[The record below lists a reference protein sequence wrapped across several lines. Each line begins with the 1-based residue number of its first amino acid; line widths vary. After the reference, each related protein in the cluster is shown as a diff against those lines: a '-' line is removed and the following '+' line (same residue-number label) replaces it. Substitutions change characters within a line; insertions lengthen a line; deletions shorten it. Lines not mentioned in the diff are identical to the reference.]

1 MLSGI
6 VLGNFIQST
15 YSTYFHTSTIPSIGN
30 YAHQTQN
37 FDNPFIHFQN
47 ISLCEHLSDDWSR
60 DREVH
65 CCLQTSPL
73 QTSPNWQLQVSL
85 IVTVPHGTD
94 SCFIDPWKF
103 QISDL
108 HSARSSPGTSCQRLQ
123 VNITRRARLSAY
135 VLHHFTLLSSCSP
148 CGWLAYNFVSEQ
160 REMKMNVFLV
170 AGSKCF
176 CHICF
181 QVSGDGDCWDLHW
194 LLSVWAVLRLQD
206 VGVSS

>member
-73 QTSPNWQLQVSL
+73 QTSPNWQLQVHL
-85 IVTVPHGTD
+85 IVTQQFDMWLILFRSDRISILYIVSWLVCGLPICKLKTED
-94 SCFIDPWKF
+94 WKTERLRNWKTERLKDWKTERLRDWKTERLK
-103 QISDL
+103 DL
-108 HSARSSPGTSCQRLQ
+108 KADKL
-123 VNITRRARLSAY
+123 A
-135 VLHHFTLLSSCSP
+135 LL
-148 CGWLAYNFVSEQ
+148 
-160 REMKMNVFLV
+160 
-170 AGSKCF
+170 
-176 CHICF
+176 
-181 QVSGDGDCWDLHW
+181 
-194 LLSVWAVLRLQD
+194 
-206 VGVSS
+206 

>member
-65 CCLQTSPL
+65 CCLQASPL
-73 QTSPNWQLQVSL
+73 QTSPNWQLQVHL
-85 IVTVPHGTD
+85 IVTQQFD
-94 SCFIDPWKF
+94 MWLILF
-103 QISDL
+103 
-108 HSARSSPGTSCQRLQ
+108 RSERLKDE
-123 VNITRRARLSAY
+123 RLKDW
-135 VLHHFTLLSSCSP
+135 VF
-148 CGWLAYNFVSEQ
+148 GVDRIYNFLNFFSKPYRSLIYIAPGVLLGL
-160 REMKMNVFLV
+160 LV
-170 AGSKCF
+170 NGS
-176 CHICF
+176 
-181 QVSGDGDCWDLHW
+181 
-194 LLSVWAVLRLQD
+194 R
-206 VGVSS
+206 